1 MRAET
6 NGFGH
11 RLDHAGLEV
20 AKQVVLETENHHLCA
35 RVCTS
40 MTCGVRCVSYVVC
53 ACECGVW
60 VWVCERRDCARARAM
75 F

>member
-6 NGFGH
+6 NGFGN

-40 MTCGVRCVSYVVC
+40 MTCGVRVPYVVS
-53 ACECGVW
+53 ACECGV
-60 VWVCERRDCARARAM
+60 
-75 F
+75 